1 MSNALRTE
9 QVSVAHAEILSA
21 LHGRCFSE
29 AWSPESMASLFATP
43 GMLGVI
49 ATDSASDQPVGFV
62 LMRAIDGEA
71 EILTI
76 GVLPEARGTGIG
88 TFLLGIMLEE
98 GISTVFLDVA
108 EDNEA
113 ALRLYRS
120 SEFEVVGR
128 RAAYYKREDGTR
140 VDSLTMKRVVG

>member
-1 MSNALRTE
+1 MSDTLRTE

-21 LHGRCFSE
+21 LHGRCFSD
-29 AWSPESMASLFATP
+29 AWSRENMASLFATP

-49 ATDSASDQPVGFV
+49 ATDSASDQPVGFI

-98 GISTVFLDVA
+98 AVSTVFLDVA

-113 ALRLYRS
+113 ALKLYES
-120 SEFEVVGR
+120 KEFVVVGR
-128 RAAYYKREDGTR
+128 RPAYYRRVDGTR

>member
-1 MSNALRTE
+1 VSDALRIE
-9 QVSVAHAEILSA
+9 QVKGTHAEILSA
-21 LHGRCFSE
+21 LHGHCFSE

-43 GMLGVI
+43 GMHGVI
-49 ATDSASDQPVGFV
+49 ATDRASDQPVGFI

-108 EDNEA
+108 EDNKA
-113 ALRLYRS
+113 ALRLYQS

-128 RAAYYKREDGTR
+128 RAAYYKREDGTP